1 MSEFYG
7 SEQHKKAF
15 TRDAIIGLGE
25 DSFRKNYYPELQ
37 EKIIDL
43 EQINARN
50 KTLISTIPDILLVSN
65 LDGTIVPFTLA
76 FKKEAFLLNELL
88 KNDKVMHLLKES
100 VKKVINTTAL
110 LTEEFQMHHLDQ
122 LFYFEARFQQSETD
136 EILIIIRNMTERIT
150 LEHQLLELVERDT
163 LTKLYNR
170 RNFEEKM
177 NYYNG
182 KEYHNIAIISIDMN
196 GLKFIND
203 TLGHQ
208 FGDLAIIAA
217 SEVIFKTFVPKGY
230 VARIGGDEFGVIIEA
245 IEDDLVDDLLNQ
257 LAHAVKL
264 SNTVAQNSISLAYG
278 YSHHKEGIVN
288 MEFMF
293 QEADNNMYQNKLLRK
308 ESTRSTFVKTFMK
321 ALEVKDF
328 VSESHARRIEKLVV
342 LIGKSLGLH
351 QDKMDKLILLSKF
364 HDIGKI
370 GIPDVI
376 LKKPAPLTDLEWKVM
391 KTHTSIGERIALEA
405 SEIKDIA
412 HLILKHHEKWD
423 GTGYPLGLCG
433 AEIPIECRILAI
445 VDSFDAMT
453 NDRPYRSAF
462 SAEKALREIESCC
475 NTQFDPDL
483 VNVFLEIMKNQL

>member
-7 SEQHKKAF
+7 REHKKAF

-50 KTLISTIPDILLVSN
+50 KALISTIPDILLVSN
-65 LDGTIVPFTLA
+65 LDGIIVPFTLA
-76 FKKEAFLLNELL
+76 LKKEDFLLNELL
-88 KNDKVMHLLKES
+88 KNNKVMYLLKES
-100 VKKVINTTAL
+100 VKKVINTTAF
-110 LTEEFQMHHLDQ
+110 LTEEFQMYHMNQ
-122 LFYFEARFQQSETD
+122 LLYFEARFQRSETN

-150 LEHQLLELVERDT
+150 LEHQLIELVERDT

-217 SEVIFKTFVPKGY
+217 SEVIFKTFAPKGY

-278 YSHHKEGIVN
+278 YSHHKDGIVN

-321 ALEVKDF
+321 ALEAKDF

-391 KTHTSIGERIALEA
+391 KTHASIGERIALEA

-462 SAEKALREIESCC
+462 SAEKALREIESCS